1 MEMKI
6 GRMPVD
12 EDGKI
17 RFTRKQLRE
26 YTHEVARESIMKAM
40 LCTCAYIMDEPEFNF
55 SDERIAKLWTGV
67 ERVINTVSEPDT
79 AFNLKQLAKLITEK
93 TGIKVYW

>member
-93 TGIKVYW
+93 TGIQVYW